1 MRRVFAVVGFSS
13 FFVSLFCIYFGVKFS
28 ITLCILSFILFIAF
42 LVAKVT
48 RKLVVF
54 SVLFLAICFSALNT
68 YVFDINAER
77 YTKQYCKSGMKISAT
92 LVDYPEVSDNG
103 FSYIFRSED
112 KNKVKFSVLSNDLI
126 DAEPG
131 DTVTGTFD
139 FSNQYANYSDRI
151 YFSSY
156 IYSAEELVIKHNNKT
171 TLASLRKKLKQG
183 INDNMTI
190 GRGLTKA
197 IVFGDK
203 SGISDNLYYD
213 LQKCGLLHATATSGL
228 HLTIVTGFVFTLL
241 SLLGISKRKSSI
253 VGIVFVILYMLAVG
267 FVFSLVRAG
276 VMMILYLLSNL
287 FNREGDAL
295 NAIGLSATILILINP
310 YTAINCSFLLS
321 ISATLGM
328 ILVFGPLSSK
338 ISSLELRK
346 FKVIKK
352 SIIALFATAMQS
364 CIALIFTL
372 PVVYVF
378 FGYFSVAGIFANAI
392 LSPFISLILI
402 FGIIVCLTSFI
413 PILPEII
420 GGANDMICLAV
431 IKICKFIGKFKYCLV
446 SIDYKSFSIVFLS
459 ISFVISVSLL
469 VYYFL
474 KVKKLLV
481 LKISVLLIFN
491 ILLLSIFIGVT
502 FDSKNVELK
511 VQNSGSGMCITTVV
525 DNQMIV
531 IETGGKNCK
540 RKVQNEMIKNSSQNI
555 ELLISPNSTDGE
567 YSSAQTITSNFNVN
581 KTIVNTNLLDSDK
594 YKIKSNVEN
603 ICNVNYIK
611 VKNFKIDIIKQET
624 SNAIYLTNGVV
635 SALII
640 DGQFNCEILSEKYKK
655 CDILILS
662 GEITD
667 NFKSIKTSKAIILS
681 YKTIDEQTVEKYFT
695 TYNLKNGS
703 IELEFKNKLK
713 VKAV

>member
-13 FFVSLFCIYFGVKFS
+13 FFISLICIYFGVKFS
-28 ITLCILSFILFIAF
+28 ITLSILSLLLFIAF
-42 LVAKVT
+42 LIAKAT

-54 SVLFLAICFSALNT
+54 SVLFLAICISALNI

-77 YTKQYCKSGMKISAT
+77 YTEEYCKSGVKLSAT

-103 FSYIFRSED
+103 FKYIFKTDDE
-112 KNKVKFSVLSNDLI
+112 NKVKFSLLSNDLI
-126 DAEPG
+126 DAKPG

-139 FSNQYANYSDRI
+139 FSNQYNDYSNRI

-156 IYSAEELVIKHNNKT
+156 IYSAEKMTVKHNNKT
-171 TLASLRKKLKQG
+171 TLAILRKKLKQG

-203 SGISDNLYYD
+203 SGISNDLYYD

-241 SLLGISKRKSSI
+241 SLLGVSKRKSSI

-267 FVFSLVRAG
+267 FVFSLMRAG
-276 VMMILYLLSNL
+276 IMMILYLLSNL
-287 FNREGDAL
+287 FDREGDAL
-295 NAIGLSATILILINP
+295 NAIGLSATVLILINP
-310 YTAINCSFLLS
+310 YTVTSCSFLLS
-321 ISATLGM
+321 VSATLGM
-328 ILVFGPLSSK
+328 ILVFGPLNSK
-338 ISSLELRK
+338 ISSLKPSK
-346 FKVIKK
+346 FKTLKK
-352 SIIALFATAMQS
+352 LIFALFATAIQS
-364 CIALIFTL
+364 CVALIFTL
-372 PVVYVF
+372 PIVYVF

-402 FGIIVCLTSFI
+402 FGIIVCLFNFI

-420 GGANDMICLAV
+420 GGANDMVCLVV
-431 IKICKFIGKFKYCLV
+431 IKICNFIGKFKYCLV

-459 ISFVISVSLL
+459 ISIVIAVSIL

-474 KVKKLLV
+474 KVEKLLV
-481 LKISVLLIFN
+481 LKISVLLSVN
-491 ILLLSIFIGVT
+491 ILLLSIFINVA
-502 FDSKNVELK
+502 FDTKNVKLK

-525 DNQMIV
+525 DNKMIV

-540 RKVQNEMIKNSSQNI
+540 RKVKNEMIGNSSQNI
-555 ELLISPNSTDGE
+555 ELLIIPNSSDGE

-581 KTIVNTNLLDSDK
+581 KSLINTDLLDRDK
-594 YKIKSNVEN
+594 YKIKSNIEN
-603 ICNVNYIK
+603 ICNVNSVK
-611 VKNFKIDIIKQET
+611 VKNLEIDIIKQET
-624 SNAIYLTNGVV
+624 SGAIYLTNGSV

-640 DGQFNCEILSEKYKK
+640 NEQFNCERLSEKYKK

-662 GEITD
+662 GEIKN
-667 NFKSIKTSKAIILS
+667 NFKNIKTSKAIILS
-681 YKTIDEQTVEKYFT
+681 YESFEEQTVAKYFT
-695 TYNLKNGS
+695 TYNLINGS
-703 IELEFKNKLK
+703 IELEFKDKLK
-713 VKAV
+713 LKAV